1 MEFEPNC
8 ATTAMGIMP
17 HTDLDQALALALGL
31 DVTFWPQLPNTS
43 FLEDMYAQASEHF
56 PGINVDSQHH
66 IITFDTGRFQEELAT
81 YSEISG
87 DPGTYAL
94 APEHSPAYHRFLGQD
109 LVGYQAIRGQIIGP
123 ISFGF
128 RLVDENRRPVIYDD
142 DVRPLFFDFLQNKLN
157 YQYRELRA
165 KNSHAFV
172 WLDEPG
178 LGWIFSA
185 MSGYVDT
192 IARED
197 YMAFLAGCE
206 GPRALHLCADINLP
220 FLLSLGL
227 DIVSFDAFQIGQLP
241 REYAA
246 AAARFLEEGGI
257 ISWGIVPTDSTNL
270 GEATL
275 DSVRERLLFGWRR
288 IADEGVALEQVARQ
302 SMLAPARCCL
312 KNIGRVGAAGEEGG
326 IACAATEGSPIEER
340 LVGTAFGLIRDLSQR
355 LREEFHL

>member
-17 HTDLDQALALALGL
+17 HTNLDQALDLALGL
-31 DVTFWPQLPNTS
+31 DVAFWPQLPNTS

-56 PGINVDSQHH
+56 PGILVDSQHH
-66 IITFDTGRFQEELAT
+66 IITFDTGRFAEELPA

-87 DPGTYAL
+87 EPQTYAL
-94 APEHSPAYHRFLGQD
+94 APEHSPAYHRFLSRD
-109 LVGYQAIRGQIIGP
+109 LSRYRSIRGQIIGP
-123 ISFGF
+123 ISYGF
-128 RLVDENRRPVIYDD
+128 RVVDQNRRPVIYDD

-157 YQYRELRA
+157 HQYRQLRE
-165 KNSHAFV
+165 KNPHAFV

-192 IARED
+192 VARED
-197 YMAFLAGCE
+197 YRAFLAGCE

-246 AAARFLEEGGI
+246 AAARFLKEGGI
-257 ISWGIVPTDSTNL
+257 ISWGIVPTDSSNL

-275 DSVRERLLFGWRR
+275 DSLQERLRFGWQR
-288 IADEGVALEQVARQ
+288 IAEEGVPLEQIARQ

-312 KNIGRVGAAGEEGG
+312 KNIGRVGAAGEEGAVISAPSDG
-326 IACAATEGSPIEER
+326 TSIEEK
-340 LVGTAFGLIRDLSQR
+340 LVETAFGLVSDLSHR
-355 LREEFHL
+355 LRAEFRL

>member
-17 HTDLDQALALALGL
+17 HKDLDRALALALGL
-31 DVTFWPQLPNTS
+31 DVAFWPQLPNTS
-43 FLEDMYAQASEHF
+43 FLEDMYAQASAHF
-56 PGINVDSQHH
+56 PGIAIDSQHH
-66 IITFDTGRFQEELAT
+66 VITFDTRRFQEELPT

-87 DPGTYAL
+87 EPQTYAL
-94 APEHSPAYHRFLGQD
+94 TAEESPAYHRFLGHD
-109 LVGYQAIRGQIIGP
+109 LAGYPAIRGQIIGP

-128 RLVDENRRPVIYDD
+128 RVVDENRRPVIYDD
-142 DVRPLFFDFLQNKLN
+142 DVRPLLFDFLQNKLN
-157 YQYRELRA
+157 QQYRELRT
-165 KNSHAFV
+165 KNAHAFV

-192 IARED
+192 TARED
-197 YMAFLAGCE
+197 YTTFLAGCE

-246 AAARFLEEGGI
+246 VAAGFLKQGGV

-275 DSVRERLLFGWRR
+275 DSVRERLLFGWQR
-288 IADEGVALEQVARQ
+288 IAEQGVLLERIARQ

-340 LVGTAFGLIRDLSQR
+340 LVGTAFRLVGDLSLR